1 MVNKLSKGP
10 SGSQK
15 FSRTLVTAALP
26 YANGPIHLGHL
37 AGAYLPAD
45 IYVRYMRLKRDDVIF
60 ICGSDE
66 HGVAVTITAE
76 KEGLS
81 PQQIVDRYHAM
92 NKESFEKFGMT
103 FDNYSRTTLPVHHQ
117 TGQEFFLEL
126 YRQNVLVEK
135 SEKQLYCEND
145 RMFLADRYVEGTCPV
160 CGNPEAR
167 GDQCEKCGT
176 WLEQTQLINPKC
188 KLCGTTPVV
197 RETKHWY
204 FPLGKF
210 QKELEEYVNS
220 KEWKENVRG
229 YIDSW
234 LKEGLEDRA
243 ITRDLH
249 WGIPVPLQGYENKV
263 IYVWFE
269 AVLGYISSTKELGLK
284 RQDKDLWKRYW
295 QDDTTRY
302 IAFIGKDNIV
312 FHTLIFPAILMGWN
326 KGGKSRYVLPD
337 TVPANE
343 FLNFEGKKFS
353 KSRGWGIDLKD
364 FIGVFPPDTLRYA
377 LALNLPESRDSDFYW
392 KDFQARVNNEL
403 ADTLGNFVN
412 RTLQFVQR
420 YYDGKVPPTKT
431 TEELDRWALGQMKD
445 IPAKVGALFD
455 EFKFRDGVVEAM
467 SLARAANK
475 YFNDSEPWRT
485 RRENPDQCA
494 TTINICVQLTRALAV
509 LLSPVIPFAAEDIW
523 EMLALEGSAAD
534 AGWDTIPKPAVESG
548 KQIGQLKILFSKIE
562 DSTIEEQIRN
572 TASGEETQEKAVAP
586 TTAPLKPTVSID
598 DFRKIDL
605 RVAKIIDCE
614 KVAKSEKLLRIEVQ
628 IGSETRQIIAGIS
641 KHYAP
646 ESLVGKDV
654 IVVANLAPAK
664 LMGLESNGMLLA
676 ASSEDGKLSLLTTFS
691 GIDSGSIVR

>member
-1 MVNKLSKGP
+1 
-10 SGSQK
+10 
-15 FSRTLVTAALP
+15 
-26 YANGPIHLGHL
+26 
-37 AGAYLPAD
+37 
-45 IYVRYMRLKRDDVIF
+45 
-60 ICGSDE
+60 
-66 HGVAVTITAE
+66 
-76 KEGLS
+76 
-81 PQQIVDRYHAM
+81 
-92 NKESFEKFGMT
+92 
-103 FDNYSRTTLPVHHQ
+103 
-117 TGQEFFLEL
+117 
-126 YRQNVLVEK
+126 
-135 SEKQLYCEND
+135 
-145 RMFLADRYVEGTCPV
+145 
-160 CGNPEAR
+160 
-167 GDQCEKCGT
+167 
-176 WLEQTQLINPKC
+176 
-188 KLCGTTPVV
+188 
-197 RETKHWY
+197 
-204 FPLGKF
+204 
-210 QKELEEYVNS
+210 
-220 KEWKENVRG
+220 
-229 YIDSW
+229 
-234 LKEGLEDRA
+234 
-243 ITRDLH
+243 
-249 WGIPVPLQGYENKV
+249 
-263 IYVWFE
+263 
-269 AVLGYISSTKELGLK
+269 
-284 RQDKDLWKRYW
+284 
-295 QDDTTRY
+295 
-302 IAFIGKDNIV
+302 
-312 FHTLIFPAILMGWN
+312 
-326 KGGKSRYVLPD
+326 
-337 TVPANE
+337 
-343 FLNFEGKKFS
+343 
-353 KSRGWGIDLKD
+353 
-364 FIGVFPPDTLRYA
+364 
-377 LALNLPESRDSDFYW
+377 
-392 KDFQARVNNEL
+392 
-403 ADTLGNFVN
+403 
-412 RTLQFVQR
+412 
-420 YYDGKVPPTKT
+420 
-431 TEELDRWALGQMKD
+431 MKD